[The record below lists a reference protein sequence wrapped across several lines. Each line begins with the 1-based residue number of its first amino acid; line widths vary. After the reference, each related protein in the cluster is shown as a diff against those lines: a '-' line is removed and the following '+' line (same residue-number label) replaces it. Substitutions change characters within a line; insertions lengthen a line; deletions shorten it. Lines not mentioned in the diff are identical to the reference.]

1 MITYDSQDW
10 RTLLQMKG
18 SVFPQAA
25 MGAFGS
31 SLLAM
36 VLVLL
41 QDYGII
47 SISNGVDDRVF
58 LLNSA
63 AYSGF
68 SLVLGF
74 ILVFRTNQCYSRFW
88 TCATSCCTFRA
99 QLVEA
104 CSSLVTFTMMSKASA
119 DEIWMFKHQLIRLF
133 SMFHALGLEAIA
145 DMRNEN
151 FKIIDVENISEETL
165 KILSGLRDR
174 QKAELV
180 YQWINALVVQSI
192 DNGLLNVPAPI
203 LSRVFQELEKAQI
216 EYQQVLQIV
225 DLPFPFPFA
234 QVSAFLCF
242 AYLVFTPFV
251 MLFWSSHVIG
261 AMLFTFISSFALLC
275 IECIATQLETPCGDD
290 PNDLPCHT
298 FQSELN
304 DSLLALLGPH
314 AFDIIKLTPQAKL
327 SYYDLVHMADD
338 DRKSLVQCDVHH
350 GLPTQQVSVSQK
362 MDLMDRKSNGILQ
375 NGPQQLIDNLE
386 RLTAPDPLLKTKDGS
401 GAGGTIA
408 SLVVPPRKYESGS
421 EQSWG
426 GKASCWSNLMLEQVG
441 GITSSRG
448 DLLEGCRVRTPSRL
462 LPPTTPLT
470 KVINQVDVLQM
481 GLHVEQ
487 LHMSVQL
494 LAQCSESLREL
505 SGRRD
510 PTSERSSS
518 STGNLI
524 QEDDFSWPER
534 LLQQQGAI
542 HKEIMDG
549 LSRLLDKIDTY
560 GVPQQARV
568 IEDPGRQQKATEVQ
582 IKRSQW
588 SQTAS
593 SCSGCPGLS
602 NNV

>member
-1 MITYDSQDW
+1 
-10 RTLLQMKG
+10 
-18 SVFPQAA
+18 
-25 MGAFGS
+25 
-31 SLLAM
+31 
-36 VLVLL
+36 
-41 QDYGII
+41 
-47 SISNGVDDRVF
+47 
-58 LLNSA
+58 
-63 AYSGF
+63 
-68 SLVLGF
+68 
-74 ILVFRTNQCYSRFW
+74 
-88 TCATSCCTFRA
+88 
-99 QLVEA
+99 
-104 CSSLVTFTMMSKASA
+104 
-119 DEIWMFKHQLIRLF
+119 
-133 SMFHALGLEAIA
+133 
-145 DMRNEN
+145 
-151 FKIIDVENISEETL
+151 
-165 KILSGLRDR
+165 
-174 QKAELV
+174 
-180 YQWINALVVQSI
+180 
-192 DNGLLNVPAPI
+192 LLNVPAPI

-290 PNDLPCHT
+290 PNDLPCHL

-327 SYYDLVHMADD
+327 SYYDLVHMTDD

-350 GLPTQQVSVSQK
+350 GLPTQPLSVSQK

-386 RLTAPDPLLKTKDGS
+386 RLTAPDPLLMTMDGS
-401 GAGGTIA
+401 GAGETIA
-408 SLVVPPRKYESGS
+408 SLVVPPRKYESES

-426 GKASCWSNLMLEQVG
+426 G
-441 GITSSRG
+441 
-448 DLLEGCRVRTPSRL
+448 
-462 LPPTTPLT
+462 

-494 LAQCSESLREL
+494 LAQCSESLRAL

-518 STGNLI
+518 STSNAI
-524 QEDDFSWPER
+524 HQDDFSWPER

-560 GVPQQARV
+560 GLPEKARV

-602 NNV
+602 NHV